1 MEEVRAITKYV
12 RMSPRK
18 LRRVAD
24 VIRGKGAM
32 QALTLLNFMPYSAA
46 VVVKKTLQSAI
57 ANAGEKGLDVDALK
71 VVKVFVDGGVTMKRI
86 RPRAQGRAYP
96 IKKRTSNVTLVV
108 G

>member
-1 MEEVRAITKYV
+1 MEEVRAVAKYI

-24 VIRGKGAM
+24 QIRGKNAM
-32 QALTLLNFMPYSAA
+32 DSLTMLSFMPYSAA
-46 VVVKKTLQSAI
+46 SVVKKALHSAVS
-57 ANAGEKGLDVDALK
+57 NAGEKQLDVDALR
-71 VVKVFVDGGVTMKRI
+71 VKEVFVDGGVTLKRI

-96 IKKRTSNVTLVV
+96 IKKRTSSITVIV